1 MRSLKKINFLVL
13 LAVLMCLSTIVR
25 SQDKKVLFTV
35 GAGTTYST
43 FISTIAG
50 WQDAPEF
57 GGNYEFKWSYYAE
70 GLADIKLK
78 NTLYLRTGLRYI
90 GKGARPREFVSGT
103 YRSQYEDE
111 SLFML
116 EVPINLMK
124 SFKVGSRDFSVSFGY
139 FAGYLV
145 RGMDTY
151 KSGNYDTPYDPNA
164 PVYNVYNRMENG
176 LNLKVEYELLRNI
189 NMGAGYEMGINNL
202 IKPVGLGSRRTST
215 FTLGLGYKL

>member
-1 MRSLKKINFLVL
+1 MRSLKKFRFVALV
-13 LAVLMCLSTIVR
+13 AVLMSSCFLAN

-35 GAGTTYST
+35 GAGTTYAT
-43 FISTIAG
+43 FISAVGG
-50 WQDAPEF
+50 WQDAAEF
-57 GGNYEFKWSYYAE
+57 GGNFEFRWSYYAE

-90 GKGARPREFVSGT
+90 GKGARPKAFVSGT
-103 YRSQYEDE
+103 YRSQYEDKK
-111 SLFML
+111 LFML

-124 SFKVGSRDFSVSFGY
+124 SFKVGSRDFSVSLGC

-145 RGMDTY
+145 SGMDTY
-151 KSGNYDTPYDPNA
+151 RSGNYDTPYDPNA
-164 PVYNVYNRMENG
+164 PVRNVYNKMENG
-176 LNLKVEYELLRNI
+176 LNVKLEYELIKHIHL
-189 NMGAGYEMGINNL
+189 GAGYEVGINNL